1 MGQERRMIQITQIVF
16 DTVKEMY
23 PRMSWTERIQ
33 LLLDN
38 QKIFD
43 IKKETKILD
52 ESLDKHGYKVI

>member
-52 ESLDKHGYKVI
+52 ESLDKHGHKVI